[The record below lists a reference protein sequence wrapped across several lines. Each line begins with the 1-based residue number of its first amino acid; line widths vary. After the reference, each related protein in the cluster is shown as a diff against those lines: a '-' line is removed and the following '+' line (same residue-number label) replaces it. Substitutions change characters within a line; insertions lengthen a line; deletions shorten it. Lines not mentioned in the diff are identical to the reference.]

1 MARQRR
7 QYTLEFKQEA
17 VRLVKEQG
25 LTPAQVARDL
35 GLDRSIVRTWVEK
48 ADAGQL
54 IDAPVRQPA
63 APSLEE
69 ENRRLR
75 KENAVL
81 REEREILKKAAAFFA
96 KETR

>member
-7 QYTLEFKQEA
+7 QCMLEFKQEA
-17 VRLVKEQG
+17 VRLIKEQG

-48 ADAGQL
+48 ANAGQL
-54 IDAPVRQPA
+54 VDAPVRQPST
-63 APSLEE
+63 PSLEDE
-69 ENRRLR
+69 VRRLR

-81 REEREILKKAAAFFA
+81 REECEILKKAAAFFA

>member
-17 VRLVKEQG
+17 VRLVKERG

-54 IDAPVRQPA
+54 VDAPVRQAA

-81 REEREILKKAAAFFA
+81 REERQILKKAAAFFA

>member
-17 VRLVKEQG
+17 VRLVKERG

-48 ADAGQL
+48 SDSGQL
-54 IDAPVRQPA
+54 VDAPVRQPA